1 MARMHTR
8 KRGKSSSKHPV
19 ERKHPPWGMEP
30 ATIEETIVKM
40 AQEGKSGA
48 MIGTILRDS
57 YGVPDI
63 KAATGK
69 KLGTILAEN
78 DLLPEVPEDLDNLLA
93 KREAIRDHLS
103 ANPRDIHNRRNLQLT
118 EAKIRRLIKYYKREG
133 RLPQTFTF

>member
-1 MARMHTR
+1 MHTR

-19 ERKHPPWGMEP
+19 ERKHPQWGMEP
-30 ATIEETIVKM
+30 AKIEKTIVKM
-40 AQEGKSGA
+40 AQEGKPAA

-78 DLLPEVPEDLDNLLA
+78 DLRPEVPEDLDDLLA
-93 KREAIRDHLS
+93 KRETMRDHLS
-103 ANPRDIHNRRNLQLT
+103 TNPRDIHNRRNLQLT

-133 RLPQTFTF
+133 RLPETFTF